1 MTSPT
6 LSFPRQNART
16 QRFTLG
22 VPHSFEIAP
31 DGARVAFLR
40 ARSGTDRNTCL
51 WVLDTAS
58 GEERLIADPLRLLAG
73 TAESLSPT
81 ERARRERLRQAAAG
95 VVSFATDHAVTM
107 AAFGLSGRIF
117 VADLTA
123 ERPVRQLATPGPVI
137 DPRPDPDGTNIAYV
151 VDGALRVISA
161 DGTGDRTLAVPESG
175 NVSYG
180 LAEFVAAE
188 EMHRPRGFWWSPDG
202 RQLLVARVDT
212 TPVARWHI
220 SDPSNP
226 DIPPAEVA
234 YPAAG
239 TANADVSVVIAGLD
253 AAMTPVAWDGA
264 DAPYLT
270 AVHWSKAGPLLL
282 QVCSRDQR
290 TMRVLAVAG
299 DGSVR
304 LLCED
309 TDPAWV
315 DVVPGTPAWTTG
327 GQLVRVIARDGAY
340 QLMIGDQPVTPATLN
355 VRDVLDVADDVLF
368 SATGEDPTQLEVH
381 IAGPGGSSR
390 VTSEPGVHHAARG
403 GKVVVTS
410 SASLGWTGQRVR
422 VLRGGDQAGVISSLA
437 ETPVLEP
444 EVTFFTAGPHALHCA
459 LLLPRGHQPGSALL
473 PVLCDPYG
481 GPAAQRVVSARG
493 AYLISQW
500 FADQGFAVLIA
511 DGRGTPGRGPDWDR
525 LIKFDEA
532 TPNVEDQVAALQ
544 AAASAH
550 PDLDLSRVGIRGW
563 SHGGYLAALAVLRR
577 PDVFHAAVAGAPVTD
592 MRLYDTFYNERYLGE
607 PDERPEVY
615 AHNSLIADAP
625 RLERP
630 LMLIHGLADDNV
642 IVAHTLRLSAALL
655 AAGRPHTVLPLS
667 GVTHMAQQEE
677 VAENLLLLQVDFLKR
692 SLGMEPKPEAAD
704 G

>member
-1 MTSPT
+1 MTSTT

-16 QRFTLG
+16 VRFTLG
-22 VPHSFEIAP
+22 VPHSFAIAP
-31 DGARVAFLR
+31 DGTRIAFLR
-40 ARSGTDRNTCL
+40 ARSGTDRSTCL
-51 WVLDTAS
+51 WVLDTLTGA
-58 GEERLIADPLRLLAG
+58 ERLVADPRQLLAG
-73 TAESLSPT
+73 TAESLSQA
-81 ERARRERLRQAAAG
+81 ERARRERVRQAATG
-95 VVSFATDHAVTM
+95 VVSFAADEAVAM
-107 AAFGLSGRIF
+107 AAFALSGRIF
-117 VADLTA
+117 VADLA
-123 ERPVRQLATPGPVI
+123 AGRPVRELATPGPVI
-137 DPRPDPDGTNIAYV
+137 DPRPDPGGTSIAYV
-151 VDGALRVISA
+151 ADGALRVISA
-161 DGTGDRTLAVPESG
+161 DGTGDRALAVAEAG

-188 EMHRPRGFWWSPDG
+188 EMHRTRGFWWSPDG
-202 RQLLVARVDT
+202 GQLLVARVDT

-220 SDPSNP
+220 SDPANP
-226 DIPPAEVA
+226 GSQPAEVA

-239 TANADVSVVIAGLD
+239 TANADVSVIIAGLD
-253 AAMTPVAWDGA
+253 GTMTPVAWDHA
-264 DAPYLT
+264 AAPYLT
-270 AVHWSKAGPLLL
+270 AVHWSKNGPLLL
-282 QVCSRDQR
+282 QVCSRDQQ

-299 DGSVR
+299 DGSVE

-327 GQLVRVIARDGAY
+327 GQLVRVTARDGAY
-340 QLMIGDQPVTPATLN
+340 RLMIGDEPATPATLN
-355 VRDVLDVADDVLF
+355 VREVLDVRDDVLF
-368 SATGEDPTQLEVH
+368 TASGEDPTQLGVH
-381 IAGPGGSSR
+381 AAGHGGTTR
-390 VTSEPGVHHAARG
+390 VSSEPGVHRAARG
-403 GKVVVTS
+403 GDVIVTS
-410 SASLGWTGQRVR
+410 SQSLAWAGHRVR
-422 VLRGGDQAGVISSLA
+422 VRRGCDLAGEISSLA

-444 EVTFFTAGPHALHCA
+444 EVTFFTAGPYELRCA
-459 LLLPRGHQPGSALL
+459 LLLPRGHQPGSARL

-481 GPAAQRVVSARG
+481 GPAAQEVVSARN

-511 DGRGTPGRGPDWDR
+511 DGRGTPGRGPGWDR

-592 MRLYDTFYNERYLGE
+592 KRLYDTFYTERYLGH
-607 PDERPEVY
+607 PDEHPEVY
-615 AHNSLIADAP
+615 VHNSLIADAP

-642 IVAHTLRLSAALL
+642 VVAHTLRLSAALL

-667 GVTHMAQQEE
+667 GVTHMARQEE

-692 SLGMEPKPEAAD
+692 SLGMEPEREPAA